1 MVRAED
7 GVVWVTLQP
16 LLSDVK
22 NALENAKN
30 IDTNNMDTD
39 EKKGVNFTILAME
52 SVHNFITSLLTEHSV
67 RELVE
72 QENNKTKPEGESL
85 H

>member
-7 GVVWVTLQP
+7 GIVWVTLQP

-22 NALENAKN
+22 QALENAKN
-30 IDTNNMDTD
+30 IDVSNMDSD
-39 EKKGVNFTILAME
+39 EKRGIDFTILAME

-72 QENNKTKPEGESL
+72 KEENKDKPEGTL

>member
-7 GVVWVTLQP
+7 GIVWVTLQP

-22 NALENAKN
+22 QALENAKN
-30 IDTNNMDTD
+30 IDVSTMDSD
-39 EKKGVNFTILAME
+39 EKRGVDFTILAME
-52 SVHNFITSLLTEHSV
+52 SVHNFLGSLLTEQS
-67 RELVE
+67 L
-72 QENNKTKPEGESL
+72 QEIVDKADNKKDGETL